1 MKKFLIILLSLFL
14 FAMLIGG
21 GLAGYTAWSL
31 LGSPDDFKE
40 EAVISIA
47 AGQGTRSIANMLA
60 EEGLIRNARSA
71 ELYARFTGLHTGLQ
85 AGRYILEPGTPAI
98 EILQKIHSGD
108 AVFEHIRVTIPEGWM
123 INEIDAYLSQIGI
136 WESGEFIEAALA
148 HIPDP
153 VRHPLTAGIP
163 EGVSLEG
170 YLHPNT
176 YFILAETTPQQLI
189 IRMLDELHRQLPEDV
204 ESQAAGQNMS
214 VHEVLTLASIVQKES
229 PRQDMPE
236 IAGVF
241 TNRLAIRMRLQSDAT
256 VNYVLGTRNLQPTFA
271 DTAVQHPYNTYR
283 IPGLPPGPI
292 NNPGTDAI
300 LATLNPA
307 THDYLFFLH
316 KPNLESVFTRTFGEH
331 LAAKARYLD

>member
-1 MKKFLIILLSLFL
+1 MLLIISLTV
-14 FAMLIGG
+14 LIGG
-21 GLAGYTAWSL
+21 GLTGYAAWSL
-31 LGSPDDFKE
+31 LGSPDRFQEDS
-40 EAVISIA
+40 VISIA
-47 AGQGTRSIANMLA
+47 AGQGTRSITNMLA

-85 AGRYILEPGTPAI
+85 AGRYILEPGTSAI

-123 INEIDAYLSQIGI
+123 INEIDAYLAQIGI
-136 WESGEFIEAALA
+136 WESGDFIEAALT

-153 VRHPLTAGIP
+153 ARHPLTAGIP
-163 EGVSLEG
+163 AGVSLEG

-176 YFILAETTPQQLI
+176 YFILAETSPRELI
-189 IRMLDELHRQLPEDV
+189 IRMLDELHRQLPDDME
-204 ESQAAGQNMS
+204 QRAASRNMS

-292 NNPGTDAI
+292 NNPGTEAI
-300 LATLNPA
+300 LATLDPA
-307 THDYLFFLH
+307 EHDYLFFLH
-316 KPNLESVFTRTFGEH
+316 KPSMESVFTRTFGEH